1 MQAPPLQILR
11 HESEHGRWL
20 LTSRRPP
27 PPLRPFVREYQG
39 YRESGG
45 RPIRR
50 REMPSDQVVLI
61 LDFGPGFRL
70 LDPADPRRGTDH
82 GSFVAGL
89 HRSFALVESGGEAH
103 CLQVNLTLAG
113 AYRFFGRP
121 LHEIADRVV
130 GLAEVLAPATADS
143 LVGRLFEAPDW
154 PARFALL
161 DRTIAARLAE
171 TEPVSPLV
179 TEALRLLGASRG
191 RLPVSA
197 LTRRLDCSRQR
208 LAERFRE
215 EVGLP
220 PKTLARILRV
230 ERATALLQ
238 QADAPSRAEIALDCG
253 YYDQAHF
260 NRDFRA
266 VTGGSPAEFL
276 RRWVGEGGGV
286 IAD

>member
-1 MQAPPLQILR
+1 MQPPPIQLLR

-20 LTSRRPP
+20 LASRRPP
-27 PPLRPFVREYQG
+27 PPLRPFVREYEG

-50 REMPSDQVVLI
+50 REMPSDKVVLI

-70 LDPADPRRGTDH
+70 LDPADPRRGVDH

-103 CLQVNLTLAG
+103 CLQVNLTPAG

-121 LHEIADRVV
+121 LHELADRVV
-130 GLAEVLAPATADS
+130 GLAEVLAPRAAEA

-161 DRTIAARLAE
+161 DRAIAARLAE
-171 TEPVSPLV
+171 TEPASPLV
-179 TEALRLLGASRG
+179 AEALRLLGASRG
-191 RLPVSA
+191 RLAVGA

-230 ERATALLQ
+230 ERAAALLQ
-238 QADAPSRAEIALDCG
+238 RPDAPSRTEIALACG

-276 RRWVGEGGGV
+276 CRWIGEGGGV